1 MNYNFSSFR
10 ITAKPT
16 HTLQLFRLI
25 LSKKWNSP
33 KFHLPLSILRKSLT
47 MYGLFEIDR
56 TAVLNWITR
65 LSFNCN
71 MDSSN
76 QKPLCASPIGYV
88 WIPDLIKNIKA
99 KQTMLE
105 FIFELHFNIKPQ
117 FGDIKQRSTCLMVA
131 RNRSLQTFYLP
142 CITIQS
148 MSKSTRKK

>member
-1 MNYNFSSFR
+1 MLYFLFAFYHKFVIFTRSTRTRKPYSVKSKSFEWKTDHTFKINNEFEDLFPINAGDFSVKIIWNRIQVNYNFSSFR

-65 LSFNCN
+65 LSFNCS
-71 MDSSN
+71 MDSAN
-76 QKPLCASPIGYV
+76 
-88 WIPDLIKNIKA
+88 
-99 KQTMLE
+99 
-105 FIFELHFNIKPQ
+105 
-117 FGDIKQRSTCLMVA
+117 
-131 RNRSLQTFYLP
+131 
-142 CITIQS
+142 
-148 MSKSTRKK
+148 